1 MVIRNGILRSVSQSS
16 STWKKELAARSKP
29 SPSFSK
35 DGTKYSSKLAN
46 ALARL
51 DELVDWERSHRSV
64 GDNRLM
70 RVSSS
75 PCRDLLEKLGSPQ
88 KKLRTVHVTGSKGK
102 GSVVALIALALK
114 EEGFRTGCFC
124 SPHVSRVNERVLI
137 DLEECDDDLLAKSLE
152 NVLDVRAKL
161 ELHSSTWFDS
171 LAAAGLA
178 LLAEEKVDWAI
189 VEVGLGGRL
198 DSTNVLDS
206 ELCVITNIMLEHQA
220 IIGPGRREIAYEK
233 AGIIRN
239 RGCSVI
245 TGVQPSDSEVVEQIM
260 KCAADAQ
267 ALEPVFVPSLKPS
280 ESFTEVNAR
289 IAATTLE
296 EMGRRGVVSKRT
308 GVALSGALINDDL
321 RNRASKVLK
330 GRMELFEYKG
340 VPVVID
346 GAHVPESVKAAVSEA
361 HLRNYAIGPQV
372 LLIAVGSDKDEK
384 AIASKAIEAQVP
396 FHRIVTTRI
405 GKSSRYTSS
414 AQVNTVH

>member
-1 MVIRNGILRSVSQSS
+1 MVIRNGILRSVSQPSGA
-16 STWKKELAARSKP
+16 WKKELAARSKP
-29 SPSFSK
+29 SPSFSE
-35 DGTKYSSKLAN
+35 DGSKYSPRLEK

-64 GDNRLM
+64 GENRLM

-88 KKLRTVHVTGSKGK
+88 KTLRTVHVTGSKGK
-102 GSVVALIALALK
+102 GSVVALIASALQQ
-114 EEGFRTGCFC
+114 EGFRTGCFC
-124 SPHVSRVNERVLI
+124 SPHVNRVNERVLI
-137 DLEECDDDLLAKSLE
+137 DLEECDDELFAKSLE
-152 NVLDVRAKL
+152 NILDVRAKH
-161 ELHSSTWFDS
+161 ELQSCTWFDS
-171 LAAAGLA
+171 LAGAGLA

-206 ELCVITNIMLEHQA
+206 EFCVITNIMLEHQA

-233 AGIIRN
+233 AGIIRR
-239 RGCSVI
+239 RGCSVV
-245 TGVQPSDSEVVEQIM
+245 TGVQPSDSEVAGQIM

-267 ALEPVFVPSLKPS
+267 ALEPVFVPASNPS

-296 EMGRRGVVSKRT
+296 EMGHRGIVSKRT
-308 GVALSGALINDDL
+308 GVALSGALINPDL
-321 RNRASKVLK
+321 RNRASRVLK

-346 GAHVPESVKAAVSEA
+346 GAHVPESVRAAVSEA
-361 HLRNYAIGPQV
+361 HVRGYAIGP
-372 LLIAVGSDKDEK
+372 
-384 AIASKAIEAQVP
+384 P
-396 FHRIVTTRI
+396 
-405 GKSSRYTSS
+405 S
-414 AQVNTVH
+414 AHDCSWQ